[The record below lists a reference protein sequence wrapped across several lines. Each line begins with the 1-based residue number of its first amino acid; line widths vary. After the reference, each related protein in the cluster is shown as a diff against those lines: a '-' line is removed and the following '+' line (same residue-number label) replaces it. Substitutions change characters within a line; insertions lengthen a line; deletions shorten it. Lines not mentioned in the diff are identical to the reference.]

1 MKTFTEHI
9 TAVESDNL
17 PSFPKMP
24 QRQELKHTVL
34 MTHHHFKTL

>member
-24 QRQELKHTVL
+24 QLQETK
-34 MTHHHFKTL
+34 THSANDTSSL